1 MRPHWSVRLKYHVF
15 IFPLVALGGCAGSA
29 SDAAPSSGGGW
40 TTGSGGATSGTGP
53 GFGTG
58 GASAGSGGSAV
69 DPLPPEQEVDSSFEV
84 PVATGRF
91 VWVANPLSGRVAF
104 IDALTLKV
112 KTVEAGNA
120 PTYLSAVPG
129 QADAV
134 VVLNVLSHDASV
146 LRADAATDQLSSVM
160 VPGIAPLANAWAVAP
175 DGRFALAWTDARR
188 ALAAAPNTR
197 TLEGFQDV
205 TAIDLNAKPP
215 TTTTVAVG
223 YRPVSV
229 TFSDDSR
236 RAFAVTQDGVS
247 VLGLPGATGGGT
259 VQVLREVPLT
269 GDPSESAD
277 TRDVSITADGRA
289 VVRREGSS
297 QIRIVD
303 LSTGATGVVS
313 LSGPVTDLDVTADGA
328 RAIAVVRQTSEV
340 ALLPLATAGTD
351 AATVLRTNVTG
362 ELIGSVTLTADSKQA
377 LLYSNATDSEHL
389 VVLDLA
395 TATYHVVRVHAP
407 VLSVFPTPDG
417 QYAVVLHHQRAV
429 MGTAADGGASDG
441 AGAAATP
448 GTGTGTGTGAA
459 AAPPPIASAF
469 SLIPLDGSRSG
480 RIQET
485 VASPQ
490 AVAIA
495 PNSSQAIVT
504 VADSRAQVFGAYLA
518 GLPGLQVTRLDLAS
532 PPIATGVV
540 AAANRGYVAQRHP
553 EGRITFVPFTTGV
566 PQTLTGFD
574 LGARVVTGAN

>member
-1 MRPHWSVRLKYHVF
+1 M
-15 IFPLVALGGCAGSA
+15 G
-29 SDAAPSSGGGW
+29 SGGSTSGAGPGF
-40 TTGSGGATSGTGP
+40 GSGGATA
-53 GFGTG
+53 TG
-58 GASAGSGGSAV
+58 GSTP

-146 LRADAATDQLSSVM
+146 LRATAATGQLSSVM

-175 DGRFALAWTDARR
+175 DGKFALAWTDARR
-188 ALAAAPNTR
+188 ALASAPNTR
-197 TLEGFQDV
+197 TLEGFQDI
-205 TAIDLNAKPP
+205 TAIDLSAQPP

-229 TFSDDSR
+229 TFSADGR

-247 VLGLPGATGGGT
+247 VLGLPGPTGGGM
-259 VQVLREVPLT
+259 VQVLRDVPLT
-269 GDPSESAD
+269 GDPTESAD

-289 VVRREGSS
+289 VVRREGSA

-303 LSTGATGVVS
+303 LSTGVTGIVT

-340 ALLPLATAGTD
+340 ALLPLATAGTN

-395 TATYHVVRVHAP
+395 TAAYHVVRVHAP

-417 QYAVVLHHQRAV
+417 QYAVVLHHQAAV
-429 MGTAADGGASDG
+429 MGADGDGGTVSSADGGRGSAGSADG
-441 AGAAATP
+441 GTSAATP
-448 GTGTGTGTGAA
+448 GIGAA
-459 AAPPPIASAF
+459 APPPPIASAF
-469 SLIPLDGSRSG
+469 SLIPLDGTRSG

-485 VASPQ
+485 VAPPQ

-504 VADSRAQVFGAYLA
+504 VADGRAQVFGAYLA
-518 GLPGLQVTRLDLAS
+518 GLPSLQVTRLDLAS

-574 LGARVVTGAN
+574 LGARVVTGANP